1 MTVTETNHVI
11 NELIAENVVLHMKRY
26 MIYEVFEA
34 VIIFGFALLQIY
46 FIRGLI
52 AKGYSIV

>member
-1 MTVTETNHVI
+1 MTETNHVI
-11 NELIAENVVLHMKRY
+11 NELIADYVVLHMKRY
-26 MIYEVFEA
+26 MVYEVFEA